1 MTTMEPR
8 VAERRRSVSEDRAR
22 RRLRWIL
29 LAIVVVAVAAF
40 GFWMI
45 RSPFLSI
52 STVEITG
59 AERSDPAVALNVLG
73 VGVGTPTID
82 VRASTIER
90 ALEADTWVASADV
103 TLAWPGSIVITIKEH
118 VPVAPVRSGD
128 TWVLVSEE
136 TTVLEEAAGVSPDS
150 AIVDIDV
157 GSVVAGSLIDDPFV
171 AGSVVFITA
180 LRPDLTVGAVL
191 FRDGDGLF
199 ATVAGHRVRLGR
211 PVDLE
216 AQATVLATLIDSG
229 LAEGASID
237 LIAPLRPAVT
247 NPQPQVEDE
256 Q

>member
-1 MTTMEPR
+1 VTTMEPR

-29 LAIVVVAVAAF
+29 LAIVLVAVTAF
-40 GFWMI
+40 GFWLI
-45 RSPFLSI
+45 RSPLLSI

-59 AERSDPAVALNVLG
+59 AERSDPGAVLNALG

-90 ALEADTWVASADV
+90 AVAADSWVASVDV
-103 TLAWPGSIVITIKEH
+103 ALAWPGSIVITVTEH

-136 TTVLEEAAGVSPDS
+136 ATVLEEVVGVSPDS

-157 GSVVAGSLIDDPFV
+157 GSVVPGSSIDDPFV
-171 AGSVVFITA
+171 AGSMVFIAA
-180 LRPDLTVGAVL
+180 LRPDLRAGTVLV
-191 FRDGDGLF
+191 RDGDGLF
-199 ATVAGHRVRLGR
+199 AVVAGHRVRLGR

-216 AQATVLATLIDSG
+216 AKATVLGTLIDSG
-229 LAEGASID
+229 LAEGVSID

-247 NPQPQVEDE
+247 NPQPQLEGE